1 MLEKKYLN
9 TLLFIYLLQLFFY
22 SILAQNKYSYTNSF
36 ITVWQFEL
44 RSIQVLWLSG
54 SAIIGKFMNEKHTVK
69 WVVDPNKGS
78 KGATKLCLQW
88 PLLISFEEKKRIYYY
103 CS

>member
-78 KGATKLCLQW
+78 KGAT
-88 PLLISFEEKKRIYYY
+88 YV
-103 CS
+103 